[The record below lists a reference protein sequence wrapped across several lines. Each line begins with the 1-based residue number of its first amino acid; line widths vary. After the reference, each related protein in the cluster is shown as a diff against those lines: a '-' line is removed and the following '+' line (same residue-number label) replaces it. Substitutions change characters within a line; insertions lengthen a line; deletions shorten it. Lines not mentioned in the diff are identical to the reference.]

1 MTKLKQVDGQ
11 VAIKVVCLIA
21 KLEEKGFVM
30 TKMWLKTRQ
39 IVLLKVGFIRLID
52 VSTFKQH
59 ILIPYN

>member
-52 VSTFKQH
+52 VSTLKQH